1 MRGPNMQAADFVVAK
16 NDLQQFKV
24 ITTQL
29 PKALPSDALLVKID
43 RFAFTATTLP
53 TPSWAKL

>member
-1 MRGPNMQAADFVVAK
+1 MQAADFVVAK